1 MFLARNFSHRVSDHN
16 CLYAHRRHAHEQ
28 IYDLFFGLVQNGFER
43 GGVSKCVIQG
53 FGAVRLV
60 IGLDR
65 DSLSE
70 IIFIHRA
77 ADLRNGLTLTEMLYR
92 GIS

>member
-1 MFLARNFSHRVSDHN
+1 MCNPR
-16 CLYAHRRHAHEQ
+16 
-28 IYDLFFGLVQNGFER
+28 
-43 GGVSKCVIQG
+43 

-70 IIFIHRA
+70 SIFIHRA

-92 GIS
+92 GIYEQKSSC